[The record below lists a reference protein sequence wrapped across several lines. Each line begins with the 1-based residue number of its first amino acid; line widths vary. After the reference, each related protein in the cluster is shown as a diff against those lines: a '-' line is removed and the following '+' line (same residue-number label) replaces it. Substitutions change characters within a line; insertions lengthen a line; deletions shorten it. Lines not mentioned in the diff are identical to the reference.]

1 MESCPEASGWV
12 TGVCDVVLIR
22 DQRRIELGS
31 FAFEDFQEEGSSWR
45 LKIDLKLRREAH
57 LFIAYI

>member
-1 MESCPEASGWV
+1 M
-12 TGVCDVVLIR
+12 VLIR

-45 LKIDLKLRREAH
+45 LKMDLKLRREAH
-57 LFIAYI
+57 LFTVYM